1 MSSHGN
7 SSVKQNPHCS
17 HSSKRSTDTRP
28 LRAALEKLSIE
39 SICLLQVD
47 RSLHR
52 RSTGTESATTTTTAK
67 ARPAT
72 LKKKNIAVNFACIGS
87 KNTECT
93 HSPEMLIKCCV
104 YIALECIHQV
114 KNTADLPNRG
124 RKEYPTCL
132 PTANHT
138 TKTSKGGLKFT
149 NQHEGMNMAW
159 KYQRGSSGYYLQTN
173 VSKFD

>member
-1 MSSHGN
+1 MITCCLISIISSKQKRGSQNH
-7 SSVKQNPHCS
+7 VKPRQQLGKTKSHCS

-72 LKKKNIAVNFACIGS
+72 LKKK
-87 KNTECT
+87 
-93 HSPEMLIKCCV
+93 HCCQFC
-104 YIALECIHQV
+104 LHWQQ
-114 KNTADLPNRG
+114 
-124 RKEYPTCL
+124 EY
-132 PTANHT
+132 
-138 TKTSKGGLKFT
+138 
-149 NQHEGMNMAW
+149 
-159 KYQRGSSGYYLQTN
+159 
-173 VSKFD
+173 